1 MDRTEL
7 ERELERLHG
16 ECWGWALACTG
27 LFGLCMF
34 LPFAAQV
41 TLAQDYLPRNPAT
54 ASGIALGLAL
64 SVGGLVSP
72 LFGMLSDARGLGVTL
87 TAVLCLLCVAAVL
100 ALRLRN
106 RTMQTMPVDAE
117 GAAA

>member
-1 MDRTEL
+1 VLAPTP
-7 ERELERLHG
+7 
-16 ECWGWALACTG
+16 GWALACTALLG
-27 LFGLCMF
+27 MSMF

-54 ASGIALGLAL
+54 ASGITLGLAL

-87 TAVLCLLCVAAVL
+87 TAVLCVLCVATVL

-106 RTMQTMPVDAE
+106 RAPVIAQVEAE
-117 GAAA
+117 AAAAA